1 MLEIA
6 SHVSPQ
12 LRDPRALFAVLLY
25 NSRELAPVPK
35 ITIDEHGELLSRP
48 SDVGLTGSVLVVL
61 LEPDTS
67 CLERGESDQLWL
79 SVLGADTRHE
89 TRSLTRIQQYVR
101 HDFQSYPRTWTSH
114 TWTVS
119 GSADTLECG
128 PAPHP
133 FHDFQRG
140 PLYNYV
146 DLFAGCGGL
155 SLGIERSGGHLQL
168 AVEKSDMASYTF
180 YANFIDETIDD
191 DSWKAYVK
199 SSIENQV
206 ASRVA
211 VSPLRDV
218 LDNETAMSKLAA
230 TNVDVVVGGPPCQGF
245 SLAGRRN
252 PDDVRNKLPWEYL
265 EFVER
270 TSPKVVVIENVV
282 GMSHKFAADEEA
294 PFVQLQQALRETG
307 RGYEVQAV
315 AVNALHYGAP
325 QNRPRLMI
333 IGLRRDVADENGV
346 SSTNKLWRSD
356 FTDEL
361 GETPIPPLAPMPTVA
376 KRESPTIADAI
387 GDLQNVLPESHT
399 KRAAALRK
407 STRSRAD
414 WGLPKTKIK
423 RDQLANQEARNH
435 NEITTQRFRLYQW
448 LRDNSLQPR
457 LLTELA
463 AETDASLASVR
474 MAISRAS
481 FPATSPD
488 GTVLARTS
496 EELLALMKSL
506 QTKKHS
512 QKALAWDGPARTVV
526 TLPDDYVHPSE
537 PRIFTVREMARFQGF
552 PDDFEFRGKETTGSL
567 RRRFEVPQYSQVGN
581 AVSPFLALA
590 VGRMIA
596 SVLAPKNGDVAA

>member
-1 MLEIA
+1 M
-6 SHVSPQ
+6 
-12 LRDPRALFAVLLY
+12 
-25 NSRELAPVPK
+25 
-35 ITIDEHGELLSRP
+35 
-48 SDVGLTGSVLVVL
+48 
-61 LEPDTS
+61 
-67 CLERGESDQLWL
+67 
-79 SVLGADTRHE
+79 
-89 TRSLTRIQQYVR
+89 
-101 HDFQSYPRTWTSH
+101 
-114 TWTVS
+114 
-119 GSADTLECG
+119 
-128 PAPHP
+128 
-133 FHDFQRG
+133 
-140 PLYNYV
+140 YNYV

-206 ASRVA
+206 ESRVA

-218 LDNETAMSKLAA
+218 LDNELAMANLAS
-230 TNVDVVVGGPPCQGF
+230 TKVDVVVGGPPCQGF

-265 EFVER
+265 EFVEK
-270 TSPKVVVIENVV
+270 TEPKIVVIENVV
-282 GMSHKFAADEEA
+282 GMSHKFAADQEA

-307 RGYEVQAV
+307 PKYEVQAV
-315 AVNALHYGAP
+315 AVNAIHYGAP

-333 IGLRRDVADENGV
+333 IGLRRDIALEKGIL
-346 SSTNKLWRSD
+346 STGKLWRSN
-356 FTDEL
+356 FTDMLDEEVL
-361 GETPIPPLAPMPTVA
+361 PDLAPRPTVA
-376 KRESPTIADAI
+376 SADSPTIADAI
-387 GDLQNVLPESHT
+387 GDLQNVFQESHT

-414 WGLPKTKIK
+414 WGLPKSKIK
-423 RDQLANQEARNH
+423 RDVLANQQKRNH
-435 NEITTQRFRLYQW
+435 TSVTTQRFRLYQW

-463 AETDASLASVR
+463 AEAEGSLASVR
-474 MAISRAS
+474 NSISGAK
-481 FPATSPD
+481 FPATAPD
-488 GTVLARTS
+488 GTVLARNT

-581 AVSPFLALA
+581 AVSPFLSLA
-590 VGRMIA
+590 VGKMIA
-596 SVLAPKNGDVAA
+596 GVLEE